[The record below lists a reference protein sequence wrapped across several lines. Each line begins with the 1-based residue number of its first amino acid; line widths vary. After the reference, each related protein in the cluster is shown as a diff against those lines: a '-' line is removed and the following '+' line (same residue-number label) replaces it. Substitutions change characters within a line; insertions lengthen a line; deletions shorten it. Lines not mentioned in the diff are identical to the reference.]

1 MRFDCIRYRKATTKP
16 QSLKGAFIR
25 MNYNKKMN
33 VFNYYWYIYIHLF
46 KEGSSDLIAHSL
58 AAWHPLRRRDY
69 GFTDINPSTYG
80 LSCITTAKACLTNL
94 LATATTATLPG
105 LPLDR
110 RRSKHAL
117 HSVLHLSD
125 ENAATYN

>member
-1 MRFDCIRYRKATTKP
+1 MF
-16 QSLKGAFIR
+16 
-25 MNYNKKMN
+25 MHMYNEN
-33 VFNYYWYIYIHLF
+33 
-46 KEGSSDLIAHSL
+46 SSGLTAQSL
-58 AAWHPLRRRDY
+58 AAWRSLRRRDY

-80 LSCITTAKACLTNL
+80 LSCVTTAKACLTNL

-125 ENAATYN
+125 ENAATYS